1 MRTPGSL
8 SHLLYPLKKRWYLV
22 LICVAVSTVLATRY
36 LYLAT
41 PQYQSSATI
50 KIEDSQ
56 GMSNSNLYRDFD
68 VFKSNVKVQTEVEV
82 LKSRSLFERALDKLD
97 FYVEYYVTNELKK
110 EEIYNEA
117 PIKVDFEIT
126 DAAFQQQAYTFNY
139 TGGNKFSIT
148 YDVKGTEIEKLGE
161 FGKKICDRGVCI
173 TINKD
178 NNILKYK
185 SQSYLSQPWDFVVYS
200 KTALTTRLMTSD
212 YLVKTVDKDAN
223 IIKVYYSHSVPEK
236 SSKMVNAIAAAYL
249 EQSILDKHEFAG
261 STVDFINQQLA
272 DVVKEL
278 EAARDAIKAY
288 RIENNIVN
296 IPQETEATYK
306 TLGQFEIQKV
316 DLNMKLANL
325 EQISDYL
332 RHNREVKFT
341 GPEFETVQDGLFSE
355 AVNRL
360 NTKFRER
367 EEILKKYTAESDQVK
382 NIDADIEQQKAYLVE
397 SVNNSRRKIL
407 AKQDELYVAIDDEKS
422 TFIGLPEKEST
433 LQELNRNYYLNEK
446 IYNFLIE
453 KRTEALITSKVDVS
467 FNKVLEYAI
476 TPYEAI
482 FPRKNVVL
490 GAALIL
496 GLIFGI
502 ALAYLRQYMKPE
514 VHTPED
520 MALNSSIPVIGHIEK
535 IAKGKPAYKTFTA
548 LTTRIMMNKQEGDSM
563 VITVTSTRKG
573 EGKSFIAA
581 QLARTLAAQDKKV
594 VIIDLN
600 TYSPR
605 MNEWF
610 EIRSDEGIAEVY
622 TQHKSLQDVI
632 RISSIPNL
640 DIITSG
646 LDDHPIGHLI
656 ATQRTKEILDELR
669 RYYDAIIIDAPDVGE
684 HTDAIPFMKWSDLNL
699 YIVKAASGRNELIAN
714 AEMVKEEYRLQEVYF
729 VVNAMKEQRNHTGY
743 VSPEK
748 SKFIKSKQTPQLT
761 NLFMW

>member
-8 SHLLYPLKKRWYLV
+8 SHMLYPLKKRWYLV
-22 LICVAVSTVLATRY
+22 LICIAISAVLATRY

-56 GMSNSNLYRDFD
+56 GMSNSNLYKDFD
-68 VFKSNVKVQTEVEV
+68 VFKSNAKVQTEVEV

-97 FYVEYYVTNELKK
+97 FYVEYYATNDLKQ
-110 EEIYNEA
+110 EEVYHES

-126 DAAFQQQAYTFNY
+126 DPAFQQQAYTFNY
-139 TGGNKFSIT
+139 IGGNKFSIT
-148 YDVKGTEIEKLGE
+148 YDVKGTEIEKSGE

-173 TINKD
+173 TVNKD
-178 NNILKYK
+178 NTILKYK
-185 SQSYLSQPWDFVVYS
+185 SNSYLSQPWNFSVYS
-200 KTALTTRLMTSD
+200 KSALTTRLMTKD

-223 IIKVYYSHSVPEK
+223 IIKIYYSHSVPEK
-236 SSKMVNAIAAAYL
+236 SSKMVNAISEAYL

-261 STVDFINQQLA
+261 NTFDFINQQLA
-272 DVVKEL
+272 IVGKEL
-278 EAARDAIKAY
+278 EAARNDIKVY

-296 IPQETEATYK
+296 INQETEATYK
-306 TLGQFEIQKV
+306 TLGQLEIQKV

-325 EQISDYL
+325 ENISDYL
-332 RHNREVKFT
+332 RHNREVKFA

-355 AVNRL
+355 SINRL
-360 NTKFRER
+360 NAKFRER
-367 EEILKKYTAESDQVK
+367 NEVLKKYTAESDQVK
-382 NIDADIEQQKAYLVE
+382 NIDADIEQQKAFLIE
-397 SVNNSRRKIL
+397 SINNSRRKIL
-407 AKQDELYVAIDDEKS
+407 ARQDELYVAIDEEKS
-422 TFIGLPEKEST
+422 TFNGLPEKESI
-433 LQELNRNYYLNEK
+433 LQELNRNYFLNEK

-467 FNKVLEYAI
+467 FNKVLESAVVP
-476 TPYEAI
+476 TQALS
-482 FPRKNVVL
+482 PRRNVVMGVAL
-490 GAALIL
+490 MIGLIL
-496 GLIFGI
+496 GIVLT
-502 ALAYLRQYMKPE
+502 YLRHYMKPE
-514 VHTPED
+514 VNVPED
-520 MALNSSIPVIGHIEK
+520 MASNSTIPVIGHIEK

-594 VIIDLN
+594 VVIDLN
-600 TYSPR
+600 TYNPR
-605 MNEWF
+605 LDQWF
-610 EIRSDEGIAEVY
+610 DIRNDEGIAEVY

-632 RISSIPNL
+632 RISSIPHL

-646 LDDHPIGHLI
+646 MDGQPIGHLI

-684 HTDAIPFMKWSDLNL
+684 HTDAIPYMKWSDLNL
-699 YIVKAASGRNELIAN
+699 YIVKAATGRNELIAN

-748 SKFIKSKQTPQLT
+748 RKFIKSKQNPQLT